1 MKLNMLTSS
10 AYLLG
15 ITVVQAAPVE
25 KTRRQSEACEG
36 PQFPAELVNDSLWS
50 LNLFD
55 PSEYNTWMYL
65 MNGMV
70 DLRPLA
76 KIVADKGTEFE
87 EFMGEKVGN
96 FVVTP
101 VDADT
106 NPYYLAPNGK
116 VDPWLSMVYKLNA
129 VTGPVLMAPFNVERT
144 EANAGDWDSWW
155 NALQDISPTNFSG
168 AEYYCAPKDPGYRPW
183 SVSFPVVV
191 GTSNY
196 DYRRQQTVDYTTSRV
211 WDVRANELESNR
223 NPTQRSFINPNT
235 LLQCVDQRH
244 LYSQTITQTTGASA
258 ENSYSTS
265 TTTTK
270 DTEVSAKASASFF
283 GMGASVS
290 SSIKNGLS
298 KTAAQ
303 STTQGASQSV
313 EESETVEHEVTPY
326 INSNAVLN
334 VTIWTRQYEAET
346 YFTGDVVYEPDRTGI
361 QAWISSDARNPTY
374 PLEYGMPTMIA
385 QGWVTTPGQIRRVA
399 ELASK
404 VIGAEWS
411 DAFLNSLISPS
422 VSGRG
427 DSIAGTDVI
436 VEYNECDIRRIPDQ
450 TVCTPELAE
459 QFPPEDTS
467 CGANMADV
475 SSKSLPV
482 PRAGLV
488 SDCQS
493 LVPVDGVKN
502 RYQVIDN
509 CA

>member
-10 AYLLG
+10 ACLLG

-25 KTRRQSEACEG
+25 KTRRQSPPCAG
-36 PQFPAELVNDSLWS
+36 PQFPTELINESIWN

-55 PSEYNTWMYL
+55 PFDNNLWMYL

-76 KIVADKGTEFE
+76 KIVSEKGTEFE
-87 EFMGEKVGN
+87 EYMSEMVGN

-106 NPYYLAPNGK
+106 NPYYLAPNGQ
-116 VDPWLSMVYKLNA
+116 VDPWLSMIFKLNA

-155 NALQDISPTNFSG
+155 NALQDILPTNFSA
-168 AEYYCAPKDPGYRPW
+168 AEYFCAPRDPEYKPW
-183 SVSFPVVV
+183 SVSFPLVE
-191 GTSNY
+191 GTANY
-196 DYRRQQTVDYTTSRV
+196 DYRRQQTVDYATSRV
-211 WDVRANELESNR
+211 WDLRSNQVVSS
-223 NPTQRSFINPNT
+223 PRSFVNPNS

-244 LYSQTITQTTGASA
+244 LYSQTITQRTGASS
-258 ENSYSTS
+258 ERSYSRS

-270 DTEVSAKASASFF
+270 ETEVSAKASVSFL
-283 GMGASVS
+283 GMGASIS
-290 SSIKNGLS
+290 TTIKNGLS
-298 KTAAQ
+298 QTAAQ
-303 STTQGASQSV
+303 ATTQGATQSV

-361 QAWISSDARNPTY
+361 QAWIPSDARNPT
-374 PLEYGMPTMIA
+374 PGLEYGMQTMIA
-385 QGWVTTPGQIRRVA
+385 QGWVTTPGQIKRVA

-404 VIGAEWS
+404 VIGAQWS
-411 DAFLNSLISPS
+411 DAFLNSLVSPS

-427 DSIAGTDVI
+427 ESIAGTDVI

-450 TVCTPELAE
+450 TICTPALAD

-467 CGANMADV
+467 CGASVANV
-475 SSKSLPV
+475 SAKSLPL

-493 LVPVDGVKN
+493 LLPVDGVKN